1 MQLILVDLDCFV
13 SSFTKPWGFP
23 FEFWYFLLSSVVWSQ
38 SYQKPGFPGG
48 WLSGGESI
56 CQRRRHGCDP
66 RSGPRRGAIKPM
78 RHNTESV
85 LWCLGAATTEA
96 HTRYSLFFP
105 RREAAAAQSPCPH
118 EEQLPLAAARG
129 QPEQQWGLSTAKK
142 KKRKLPEAYIVKKSF
157 LWIFL
162 KILSFVKASEQT
174 NNCLYKRQ
182 KTENGMVKDLI
193 TTDKGIWLCLWHI
206 VY

>member
-1 MQLILVDLDCFV
+1 M
-13 SSFTKPWGFP
+13 KP
-23 FEFWYFLLSSVVWSQ
+23 V
-38 SYQKPGFPGG
+38 
-48 WLSGGESI
+48 
-56 CQRRRHGCDP
+56 
-66 RSGPRRGAIKPM
+66 

-96 HTRYSLFFP
+96 HMRDSLFFP
-105 RREAAAAQSPCPH
+105 REAAAVRSPCPH
-118 EEQLPLAAARG
+118 EEQPPRAAARG
-129 QPEQQWGLSTAKK
+129 KPAQQWGLSTAK

-174 NNCLYKRQ
+174 NNCLYNRQ